1 MQDEGAGGDK
11 VPMPELQ
18 HNLQLLVDLAEADI
32 QKLDA
37 RLRHEQ
43 DTATLLGREKTR
55 LEEEVS
61 AGWVVL
67 LLLVHILLGRL
78 WVLLGGW
85 LGGMSL
91 LLCF

>member
-1 MQDEGAGGDK
+1 MVSQSVRALRTDVACPQQETGSGAK

-37 RLRHEQ
+37 RLRSEQ

-55 LEEEVS
+55 LEEEVR
-61 AGWVVL
+61 VL
-67 LLLVHILLGRL
+67 GS
-78 WVLLGGW
+78 W
-85 LGGMSL
+85 
-91 LLCF
+91 